1 MKPYKIR
8 ITGPPATWS
17 RVGVIDT
24 TSKSKTK
31 WQTDL
36 SPFHLGPVK
45 LYDGNISQTME
56 NGWQYAKVYPG
67 FTDKRGNPSKDYWR
81 WAKDGWANKRAV
93 RYPIRK
99 GAKPLYSY
107 WRGEKL
113 DYISARAKIYIPL
126 YCRAV
131 LKTEGFKKLLR
142 LHREGPLTLWD
153 YDGYDYEALG
163 MTMEE
168 VILNPNRTMGH
179 AFVLAYLIHKID
191 ARKK

>member
-8 ITGPPATWS
+8 ITGPKETWS
-17 RVGVIDT
+17 RVGMIDT

-36 SPFHLGPVK
+36 SPFYLGPVK
-45 LYDGNISQTME
+45 LYYGHVSQTME
-56 NGWQYAKVYPG
+56 NGWQYAKVYPD
-67 FTDKRGNPSKDYWR
+67 FVDEYGNPNKEYWR

-131 LKTEGFKKLLR
+131 LKTKGFKKLLR

-168 VILNPNRTMGH
+168 VILNPNKIMGH